1 ESELFHDEKQTQAP
15 GAGGVEEVL
24 PALQQAAGAQGIEV
38 MATEVMTGGGA
49 AGGGG
54 SPEGRPG
61 GRVGRFFQFLREV
74 RNELRKVTWP
84 TYDELKKATTVII
97 IFVSILG
104 IAIGL
109 MDAFFQWVFV
119 KLVARMF

>member
-1 ESELFHDEKQTQAP
+1 
-15 GAGGVEEVL
+15 
-24 PALQQAAGAQGIEV
+24 
-38 MATEVMTGGGA
+38 MATEVMSGGGQA
-49 AGGGG
+49 
-54 SPEGRPG
+54 PEVRPVG
-61 GRVGRFFQFLREV
+61 KIGRFFQFLREV

-84 TYDELKKATTVII
+84 TFDELKKATTVIV

-104 IAIGL
+104 LAIGL